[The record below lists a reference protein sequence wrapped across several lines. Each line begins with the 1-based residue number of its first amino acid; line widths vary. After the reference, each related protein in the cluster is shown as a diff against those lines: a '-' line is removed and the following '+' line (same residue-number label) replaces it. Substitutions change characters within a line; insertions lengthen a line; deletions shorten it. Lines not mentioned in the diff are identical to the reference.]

1 MKAVFSFLAL
11 SILTAPAAFA
21 VANKAPAPEFTAKS
35 STGKVVRLSDY
46 LGKTVV
52 LEWTNPGCPF
62 VQKHY
67 QSKNMQNLQKEYKGK
82 GVIWLTVASS
92 AAGKQGHLDAKS
104 GEAFLKEQGADPTA
118 LLLDEKGEI
127 GQLYKA
133 ETTPHMYVV
142 NPKGR
147 LVYQGAIDDKPSAD
161 QEDIKGAR
169 NYVRE
174 ALDATLADKEV
185 KEYQTKSYGCSVK
198 YK

>member
-1 MKAVFSFLAL
+1 MIRLFASLAFLSAFTAHAVE
-11 SILTAPAAFA
+11 
-21 VANKAPAPEFTAKS
+21 NKAPAPEFSLKATS
-35 STGKVVRLSDY
+35 GKNVRLSDY

-67 QSKNMQNLQKEYKGK
+67 KSKNMQGLQKEYTGK
-82 GVIWLTVASS
+82 GVIWLTVSSS
-92 AAGKQGHLDAKS
+92 APGKQGHLDAKS
-104 GEAFLKEQGADPTA
+104 GEAFRTEQGSAATA
-118 LLLDEKGEI
+118 VLLDGDGKVGK
-127 GQLYKA
+127 LYKA

-142 NPKGR
+142 NSKGR

-161 QEDIKGAR
+161 EADVKTAR

-174 ALDATLADKEV
+174 AVDATLAGKDV